1 MLVSQT
7 WMTKPMID
15 VHSWTLAR
23 NTVIESVAPAP
34 FAAAAAMFS
43 CCSMIAAPTAA
54 KLMTS
59 AMICRCFDWRS
70 SSNAS
75 VALTPFSRFDR
86 ERSGR
91 RLRPLP
97 RDDGRHEH
105 GADHHQTCR

>member
-1 MLVSQT
+1 
-7 WMTKPMID
+7 MID

-23 NTVIESVAPAP
+23 NTVIESVAVAP
-34 FAAAAAMFS
+34 FAAAAAMFN

-75 VALTPFSRFDR
+75 VALTPFSLLDR

-91 RLRPLP
+91 RPRPLTS
-97 RDDGRHEH
+97 DDGRHEQPRKSSS
-105 GADHHQTCR
+105 DCR